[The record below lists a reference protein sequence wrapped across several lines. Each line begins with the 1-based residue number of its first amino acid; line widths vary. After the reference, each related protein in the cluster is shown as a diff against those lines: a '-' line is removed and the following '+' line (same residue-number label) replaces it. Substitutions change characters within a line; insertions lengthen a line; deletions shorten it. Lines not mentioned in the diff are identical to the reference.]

1 MAQGDG
7 LTFPPDNYDPSHQWG
22 ECDGCEWFPT
32 VPRKQ
37 PGMKACVFD
46 NSGDEI
52 EGFGDFCAHPRP
64 AQSYQPRCL
73 MLCLMLCGMHE
84 GLISA
89 HAPILLHPTVC
100 RFR

>member
-1 MAQGDG
+1 MGQGDG

-52 EGFGDFCAHPRP
+52 EGFGDFCAHQLPT
-64 AQSYQPRCL
+64 QSYQPRCSSL
-73 MLCLMLCGMHE
+73 SPALW
-84 GLISA
+84 
-89 HAPILLHPTVC
+89 HA
-100 RFR
+100 